1 MWLLNNRCN
10 SGLFQFC
17 LFIHGLFLQTSGINR
32 RRTIFLPN
40 EAEKEMAA
48 KIKNAAGTLV
58 VVNKDQNMDIL
69 IRSNYSLD
77 EASSEKATRATLSDG
92 TPAEIHAAALANI
105 EQLLTEA
112 RLGVSHRDWH
122 THAKNRQTGTQKET
136 ALQIHRFYTAMRY
149 GKDVYGVKMTVREKR
164 SGATVF
170 YTLEAHELDV
180 QKINPETES
189 PRGGVVKAALPGRS
203 PTIKYNNFFEK
214 FKPVNDLLGFKNIR
228 MSVFLWRII
237 PRMIRTISWLF

>member
-1 MWLLNNRCN
+1 MIYVEWH
-10 SGLFQFC
+10 QF
-17 LFIHGLFLQTSGINR
+17 
-32 RRTIFLPN
+32 
-40 EAEKEMAA
+40 
-48 KIKNAAGTLV
+48 
-58 VVNKDQNMDIL
+58 
-69 IRSNYSLD
+69 
-77 EASSEKATRATLSDG
+77 
-92 TPAEIHAAALANI
+92 I

-214 FKPVNDLLGFKNIR
+214 FKPVNDLLGFKYKEKYPDVRFSLADYSTDGFCAILDGFCAILYKQLPILHLQLNY
-228 MSVFLWRII
+228 S
-237 PRMIRTISWLF
+237 LFAALKRKPHAHIAHSI

>member
-1 MWLLNNRCN
+1 M
-10 SGLFQFC
+10 
-17 LFIHGLFLQTSGINR
+17 
-32 RRTIFLPN
+32 
-40 EAEKEMAA
+40 
-48 KIKNAAGTLV
+48 
-58 VVNKDQNMDIL
+58 
-69 IRSNYSLD
+69 
-77 EASSEKATRATLSDG
+77 
-92 TPAEIHAAALANI
+92 
-105 EQLLTEA
+105 TEA

-122 THAKNRQTGTQKET
+122 IHAKNRQTGTQKET

-214 FKPVNDLLGFKNIR
+214 FKPVNDLLGFKYKEKYPDVRFSLADYSTDDQNDIVAILKPFVGR
-228 MSVFLWRII
+228 NAFGTADEYASYLREHGVDIPEKDAFLFAKIAARQVLPQRII
-237 PRMIRTISWLF
+237 KNFLSRQFFDLKFTPSPVTLSAVME